1 MTDPVVATLETGPI
15 QGLTVDQR
23 WNGVLLKL
31 PAIAK
36 NSKNEQQGFKYR
48 SIDDVL
54 DRLNPLFGRW
64 GVHVVPVRQT
74 AEREHRTTA
83 RGNLMNVCY
92 LTVDW
97 EIRSV
102 DGETMHA
109 QTVGEGTDSGDKAT
123 SKAQTMALKYLL
135 WPSLV
140 IATNEDPDGQTV
152 EDSVGR
158 TTASKPR
165 ETQTVAGEEFPS
177 GETDEPITRT
187 GPSNADPTKDV
198 CSPKQAG
205 FLRGLLK
212 DAGYLN
218 AADVAALVN
227 KEAPP
232 WPDSLN
238 NLSKAQASTLIE
250 LLKA

>member
-1 MTDPVVATLETGPI
+1 MIRTSDSTKFLTAALGEFHKNDVSVPRSATNPFFKSRYADLWTVKASCDPVL
-15 QGLTVDQR
+15 
-23 WNGVLLKL
+23 
-31 PAIAK
+31 
-36 NSKNEQQGFKYR
+36 NEHG
-48 SIDDVL
+48 
-54 DRLNPLFGRW
+54 
-64 GVHVVPVRQT
+64 
-74 AEREHRTTA
+74 
-83 RGNLMNVCY
+83 
-92 LTVDW
+92 
-97 EIRSV
+97 
-102 DGETMHA
+102 
-109 QTVGEGTDSGDKAT
+109 
-123 SKAQTMALKYLL
+123 
-135 WPSLV
+135 LV
-140 IATNEDPDGQTV
+140 ITQFPGISEFGTSTLITRLAHVSGEFMEAETPLLLPKDSPQDQGSAITYMRRYAYCAVLGIVADPDDDA
-152 EDSVGR
+152 EKAMR
-158 TTASKPR
+158 RPASKPR